1 MSGQRLEVYVVTKYQ
16 SQGEERSRW
25 SRVGVAFPTKDGRG
39 YSIKLDFAVAVTEL
53 VMLPPKEKNE
63 SGGGQPF

>member
-39 YSIKLDFAVAVTEL
+39 YSIKLDFDQGV
-53 VMLPPKEKNE
+53 
-63 SGGGQPF
+63 GGQPF

>member
-39 YSIKLDFAVAVTEL
+39 YSIKLDFPVAVGEF
-53 VMLPPKEKNE
+53 VMLPPKEKDQG
-63 SGGGQPF
+63 GGGQPF